1 MVNKMIKLLTIVFI
15 TTILTTTFCMAEI
28 PLRVVVNG
36 DKVSFP
42 DAQPFIDENG
52 RTQVPVRFVSEAL
65 GAKVDWDGNAKKVT
79 VALNSRTVVLTI
91 GKRGYEINSQS
102 YQMDTVALLQESR
115 TFVPIRFVSEALGAS
130 VVWNQA
136 AKSVYIKFDPSAPS
150 APLPTP
156 LAGTVNY
163 YDGIAFNNVS
173 DVDEYGRVTVEK
185 SKEFLLKLANQLSF
199 IKEDGKY
206 YIKCDYPEIPE
217 GYEWSLGI
225 IIFNKDGSSIG
236 YNAVTR
242 VPNCKIPR
250 EGSFKKEATYITNT
264 NNIDF
269 YKILLSINHIEMD
282 NTGLL
287 DILYLTDGSE
297 KRVEFV
303 PEDTF
308 LFNFEEYTNNFDFT
322 RMFQWK

>member
-1 MVNKMIKLLTIVFI
+1 
-15 TTILTTTFCMAEI
+15 
-28 PLRVVVNG
+28 
-36 DKVSFP
+36 
-42 DAQPFIDENG
+42 
-52 RTQVPVRFVSEAL
+52 
-65 GAKVDWDGNAKKVT
+65 
-79 VALNSRTVVLTI
+79 
-91 GKRGYEINSQS
+91 
-102 YQMDTVALLQESR
+102 
-115 TFVPIRFVSEALGAS
+115 VSEALGAS
-130 VVWNQA
+130 VVWDQA

-150 APLPTP
+150 APLPSP

-163 YDGIAFNNVS
+163 YDGIAFNNVT
-173 DVDEYGRVTVEK
+173 DVDEYGRITVEK

>member
-1 MVNKMIKLLTIVFI
+1 
-15 TTILTTTFCMAEI
+15 
-28 PLRVVVNG
+28 
-36 DKVSFP
+36 
-42 DAQPFIDENG
+42 
-52 RTQVPVRFVSEAL
+52 
-65 GAKVDWDGNAKKVT
+65 
-79 VALNSRTVVLTI
+79 
-91 GKRGYEINSQS
+91 
-102 YQMDTVALLQESR
+102 
-115 TFVPIRFVSEALGAS
+115 VSEALGAS
-130 VVWNQA
+130 VVWDQA

-242 VPNCKIPR
+242 VPNCIIPR

-264 NNIDF
+264 NNIRSF
-269 YKILLSINHIEMD
+269 KMLISINHIDMD

-287 DILYLTDGSE
+287 DILYYPDGSK
-297 KRVEFV
+297 KRAEFV

-308 LFNFEEYTNNFDFT
+308 LFPLEEYTDNFDFS